1 VCLGFERDLNAK
13 FPVDKKYGY
22 ETRGAMTIKTYS
34 QEYTNTY
41 DEMIKGQVERRM
53 RKSILM
59 VGSAW
64 YTCWVNAG
72 KPNLDK
78 MGDKEVSDSLL
89 LVQKKEEELYQ
100 QHKEK
105 SVKGHDD

>member
-53 RKSILM
+53 RKSITHGWKRL
-59 VGSAW
+59 VHLL
-64 YTCWVNAG
+64 G
-72 KPNLDK
+72 KRR
-78 MGDKEVSDSLL
+78 
-89 LVQKKEEELYQ
+89 
-100 QHKEK
+100 
-105 SVKGHDD
+105 